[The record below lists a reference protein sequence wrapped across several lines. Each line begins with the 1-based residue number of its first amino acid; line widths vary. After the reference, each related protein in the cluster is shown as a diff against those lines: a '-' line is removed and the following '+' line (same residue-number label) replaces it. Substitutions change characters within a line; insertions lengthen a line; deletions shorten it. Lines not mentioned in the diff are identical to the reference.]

1 VAAPLTLSGDSRWT
15 DYTVSAKVL
24 IDHTGTA
31 SLLGR
36 VVNQLNNVGTGRVN
50 AWQGYY
56 LKLSDSGTWSLEVL
70 APDKTTRVLASGSL
84 SSAGADTWHRVSLGF
99 SGETIT
105 ARIDGTEV
113 AQVSDATYDHGQV
126 GLGLDSYTTSQFD
139 DLTVLPAH
147 NAQRA
152 PGS

>member
-56 LKLSDSGTWSLEVL
+56 LKLADSGTWSLQVL
-70 APDKTTRVLASGSL
+70 DPDKTTRVLASGSL